1 MNIDKKTYRLKPQVK
16 IENLLPEIDQKKD
29 CQRIIDGLLKNK
41 KSIPSVYF
49 YDETGSQ
56 LFEEITRLPE
66 YYLNRTEKLL
76 LAEVS
81 TQIADGI
88 KDIDIVEIGSGDC
101 SKISIL
107 FDSIPAINR
116 KTIRYLP
123 IDISQ
128 SAIQKSANNLIDC
141 FPEIEVHGIAANF
154 LDQIRLPYQRKK
166 RLFCFFGSTIGN
178 LSRKKSL
185 NFLINLK
192 ENMEPGDR
200 LLLGLDLIKNPK
212 IIEAAYNDSQKVTE
226 KFNQNILNVVNQKIK
241 SDFYP
246 KDFNHLAYYNQD
258 YCRIEM
264 HLKAKKDLMVSS
276 PYLENNIWIK
286 KNETIHTENSH
297 KFSPGQINY
306 LTKKSGFEI
315 KRKFFDPK
323 QWYSIVE
330 LTKR

>member
-107 FDSIPAINR
+107 FDS
-116 KTIRYLP
+116 
-123 IDISQ
+123 
-128 SAIQKSANNLIDC
+128 
-141 FPEIEVHGIAANF
+141 
-154 LDQIRLPYQRKK
+154 
-166 RLFCFFGSTIGN
+166 
-178 LSRKKSL
+178 
-185 NFLINLK
+185 
-192 ENMEPGDR
+192 
-200 LLLGLDLIKNPK
+200 
-212 IIEAAYNDSQKVTE
+212 
-226 KFNQNILNVVNQKIK
+226 
-241 SDFYP
+241 
-246 KDFNHLAYYNQD
+246 
-258 YCRIEM
+258 
-264 HLKAKKDLMVSS
+264 
-276 PYLENNIWIK
+276 
-286 KNETIHTENSH
+286 
-297 KFSPGQINY
+297 
-306 LTKKSGFEI
+306 
-315 KRKFFDPK
+315 
-323 QWYSIVE
+323 
-330 LTKR
+330 